1 MKKYKIPIYWESY
14 IRIEVE
20 AENLQEA
27 AEKAL
32 KQFLAIPD
40 DNYLEDSFEVDNQ
53 IIEEDYPEES
63 LDYEKLFN
71 SI

>member
-1 MKKYKIPIYWESY
+1 MKTDYK
-14 IRIEVE
+14 
-20 AENLQEA
+20 NT
-27 AEKAL
+27 KAFERFSRFL
-32 KQFLAIPD
+32 EQIKLAIPD